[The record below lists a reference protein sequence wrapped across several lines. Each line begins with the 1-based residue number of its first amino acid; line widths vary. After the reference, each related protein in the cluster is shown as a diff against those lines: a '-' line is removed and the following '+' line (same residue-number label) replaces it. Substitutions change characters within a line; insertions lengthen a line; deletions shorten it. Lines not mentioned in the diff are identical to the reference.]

1 MNATD
6 RQRLKILGIL
16 VALLGLT
23 YWVGRQIYDVP
34 VATGPIAGP
43 GSIVPG
49 SETALADLDLSVE
62 WKDTGADAWPSELP
76 RPQSF
81 RIRARARTRSAR
93 TGGCSA
99 ICASA
104 AAVSARIPASG
115 ASPTA
120 HSVPLQRI
128 LDRRRFGTT
137 PGVAVRRGRFV
148 RGYRTGGSHGPV
160 PDRRHYRGVR

>member
-16 VALLGLT
+16 VVLLGIT
-23 YWVGRQIYDVP
+23 FWVGRQIYDVP
-34 VATGPIAGP
+34 ALTNPVAGP
-43 GSIVPG
+43 GSIVSS

-62 WKDTGADAWPSELP
+62 WTGTAADAWPS
-76 RPQSF
+76 
-81 RIRARARTRSAR
+81 
-93 TGGCSA
+93 
-99 ICASA
+99 ASQRRNPFEYGPEPA
-104 AAVSARIPASG
+104 PEVPVQPASG
-115 ASPTA
+115 ALSTS
-120 HSVPLQRI
+120 HSAPLQRL

-137 PGVAVRRGRFV
+137 PGLAFRRGRFV